1 MNDNEIWQNLDF
13 QQEVRPVQ
21 LKKMDKERD
30 HIEQIAKELQL
41 HNEKN
46 LAQID
51 IAAKQTDDLEKKLID
66 RKMDNENLITET
78 ETNRLKFIQ
87 QFAETS
93 RGTESLN
100 D

>member
-1 MNDNEIWQNLDF
+1 MENER
-13 QQEVRPVQ
+13 V
-21 LKKMDKERD
+21 

-66 RKMDNENLITET
+66 KKMDNENLITET